1 MPRLLV
7 HVEGQ
12 TEESF
17 VNNVLRPHLVSGFGY
32 ADVSARLLGNAR
44 QRSRRGGIQGWN
56 TVRRDIVRHL
66 RQDPEAISTTMVDF
80 YGMPQTGDRAWP
92 GRGRANGMPYARKAE
107 VVQEEIASDVAAEVD
122 GAYQRFL
129 PYVVMHEYEGL
140 LFSAPGSF
148 AEAIG
153 SRELADRF
161 QAVRDQFRTPEEI
174 NDSPATAPSKRVES
188 LVPGYQK
195 PIMGTIAAQRIGLD
209 MIRKECPYFDS
220 WVQALEHWGR
230 LAVP

>member
-1 MPRLLV
+1 MARLLV
-7 HVEGQ
+7 HVEGE

-17 VNNVLRPHLVSGFGY
+17 VNNVLRPHLVRGFGY
-32 ADVSARLLGNAR
+32 TDVSARLLGNAR
-44 QRSRRGGIQGWN
+44 QRSRRGGIRGWN
-56 TVRRDIVRHL
+56 SVRQDIVRHL

-80 YGMPQTGDRAWP
+80 YGMPQTGERAWP
-92 GRGRANGMPYARKAE
+92 GRDRANGMPFAQKAE
-107 VVQEEIASDVAAEVD
+107 VVQVEIARDVSAEVD
-122 GAYQRFL
+122 GAQDRFL

-140 LFSAPGSF
+140 LFSDPGSF

-161 QAVRDQFRTPEEI
+161 QAVRNEFRTPEEI
-174 NDSPATAPSKRVES
+174 NDSPVTAPSKRVES

-220 WVQALEHWGR
+220 WVQALEHWG
-230 LAVP
+230 A

>member
-66 RQDPEAISTTMVDF
+66 RQDTEAISTTMVDF
-80 YGMPQTGDRAWP
+80 YGMPQTGNRAWP
-92 GRGRANGMPYARKAE
+92 GRAQSDVMPFEQKAE
-107 VVQEEIASDVAAEVD
+107 FVQDWIARDIAAD
-122 GAYQRFL
+122 FGGASQRRFL

-148 AEAIG
+148 AEAVG
-153 SRELADRF
+153 RTELAGRF
-161 QAVRDQFRTPEEI
+161 EAIRDQFRTPEEI

-220 WVQALEHWGR
+220 WVQALERWG
-230 LAVP
+230 A

>member
-17 VNNVLRPHLVSGFGY
+17 VNDVLRPHLVSGFGY
-32 ADVSARLLGNAR
+32 VDVSARLLGNAG
-44 QRSRRGGIQGWN
+44 QRSRRGGIRGWN
-56 TVRRDIVRHL
+56 VVRRDIVRHL
-66 RQDPEAISTTMVDF
+66 RQDTEAISTTMVDF
-80 YGMPQTGDRAWP
+80 YGMPQTGNRAWP
-92 GRGRANGMPYARKAE
+92 GRAQANGMPFEQKAE
-107 VVQEEIASDVAAEVD
+107 VVQEEIARDVAAEVD

-140 LFSAPGSF
+140 LFSDPGAF

-153 SRELADRF
+153 RKDLADH
-161 QAVRDQFRTPEEI
+161 FRAIREGFDTPEEI

-195 PIMGTIAAQRIGLD
+195 PLMGTIAAQRIGLAA
-209 MIRKECPYFDS
+209 IREECPHFNS

>member
-17 VNNVLRPHLVSGFGY
+17 IKDVLRPHLVSDFGY

-56 TVRRDIVRHL
+56 AVRRDIVRHL
-66 RQDPEAISTTMVDF
+66 QEDPGAISTTMVDF
-80 YGMPQTGDRAWP
+80 YGMPQTGNRAWP
-92 GRGRANGMPYARKAE
+92 GRAQSDLMPFERKAE
-107 VVQEEIASDVAAEVD
+107 LVQDWIARDIAAD
-122 GAYQRFL
+122 FGGALQDRFL

-140 LFSAPGSF
+140 LFSDPGSF

-161 QAVRDQFRTPEEI
+161 QAVRNEFRTPEEI
-174 NDSPATAPSKRVES
+174 NDSLATAPSKRVES

-195 PIMGTIAAQRIGLD
+195 PLMGSIAAQRIGLD

-220 WVQALEHWGR
+220 WVQALEHRGT
-230 LAVP
+230 